1 MRRSTSQAVTT
12 SHSGHVHNRLH
23 SGEGRRFNG
32 RNLHPDG
39 QGNGNAAQ
47 IQVSRTL
54 SGRCANAP
62 YGRLVNHPTN
72 QNIHTPVTAATH
84 SSTTIIPSP
93 ARRERVRVRAR
104 GRAGPHPNQTPCPS
118 TTATPIPVQRC
129 NPPDVGAGF
138 KPAPTNQT
146 TNTPLPCRP
155 TKPPPPT
162 PLSHS
167 ERGASERSYASGV
180 CPGREGHAN
189 QTPRPSTT
197 ATPNP
202 LHRCNPPANP

>member
-12 SHSGHVHNRLH
+12 SPSGHVHNRLH

-72 QNIHTPVTAATH
+72 QTIHTPVTAATH
-84 SSTTIIPSP
+84 SSTTIIPLP
-93 ARRERVRVRAR
+93 LGGERL
-104 GRAGPHPNQTPCPS
+104 G
-118 TTATPIPVQRC
+118 
-129 NPPDVGAGF
+129 
-138 KPAPTNQT
+138 
-146 TNTPLPCRP
+146 
-155 TKPPPPT
+155 
-162 PLSHS
+162 
-167 ERGASERSYASGV
+167 
-180 CPGREGHAN
+180 
-189 QTPRPSTT
+189 
-197 ATPNP
+197 
-202 LHRCNPPANP
+202 